1 MSSHTELNFPL
12 SSKPEIKTYS
22 NIKTYKEIYIYIKK
36 YKVLHV
42 TKSLNH
48 MTNK

>member
-22 NIKTYKEIYIYIKK
+22 NIKTYKEIYIYKEIQSTTC
-36 YKVLHV
+36 YKI
-42 TKSLNH
+42 TQPYDK
-48 MTNK
+48 